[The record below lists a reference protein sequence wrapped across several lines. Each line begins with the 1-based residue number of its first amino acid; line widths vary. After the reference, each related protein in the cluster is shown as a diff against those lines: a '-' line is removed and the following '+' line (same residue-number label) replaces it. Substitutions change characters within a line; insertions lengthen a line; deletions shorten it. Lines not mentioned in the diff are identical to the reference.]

1 MDEEKYLS
9 GFGILTF
16 VLAILSALGW
26 IACMV
31 SGAHGLAWIPF
42 FLAMYFTCVLKFFYD
57 VDIEEDEDL

>member
-16 VLAILSALGW
+16 VLAIISALGW
-26 IACMV
+26 IACMIN
-31 SGAHGLAWIPF
+31 GAFGLAWIPC

-57 VDIEEDEDL
+57 IDIEEDEDL

>member
-16 VLAILSALGW
+16 VLAIISALGW

-42 FLAMYFTCVLKFFYD
+42 FLTMYFTCVLKFFYD
-57 VDIEEDEDL
+57 VDIEEDE